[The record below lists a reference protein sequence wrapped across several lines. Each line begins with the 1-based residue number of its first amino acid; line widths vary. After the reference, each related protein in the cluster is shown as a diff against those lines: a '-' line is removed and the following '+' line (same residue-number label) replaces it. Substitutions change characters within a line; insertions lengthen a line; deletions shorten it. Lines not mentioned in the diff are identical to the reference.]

1 MNTKKQKSL
10 MNFEHNFWNKNRY
23 ILWISIL
30 IGGISIGISI
40 NSYYTQEPIKNPVTK
55 VFSIGTLDIAKHFVC
70 SCGSCGEKELIACLC
85 PTAMETKQFIETS
98 LNNGISIEDVTD
110 IVKVSIGHYK
120 G

>member
-1 MNTKKQKSL
+1 MNTKKQKSI
-10 MNFEHNFWNKNRY
+10 MNSDNNFWNKNRY

-40 NSYYTQEPIKNPVTK
+40 NSYYTQEPIINSETK
-55 VFSIGTLDIAKHFVC
+55 VFSIETLSVAKHFAC
-70 SCGSCGEKELIACLC
+70 SCGSCGEKELIACMC
-85 PTAMETKQFIETS
+85 PTAIETKQFIETS
-98 LNNGISIEDVTD
+98 INNGISIEDVTD